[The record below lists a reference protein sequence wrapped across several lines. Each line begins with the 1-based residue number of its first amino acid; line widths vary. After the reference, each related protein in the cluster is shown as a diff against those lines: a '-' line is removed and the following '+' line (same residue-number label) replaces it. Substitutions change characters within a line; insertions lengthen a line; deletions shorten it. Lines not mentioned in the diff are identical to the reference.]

1 MGMRY
6 NYLLEFEKK
15 DTALFLQTCKLVLP
29 NYKQILA
36 IHHISITLP

>member
-1 MGMRY
+1 VGMRY

-15 DTALFLQTCKLVLP
+15 GTSLFLHTCKLVLP
-29 NYKQILA
+29 NCKQIVA